1 LFLYDCSEMH
11 QVATKRNTNYETI
24 PDVETKKEH
33 ETIEENQRKQDRLLN
48 GIIEADIII
57 KISLDFYI
65 SSILSIIMFVFS

>member
-1 LFLYDCSEMH
+1 MH